1 MLISMLNS
9 YKKSSYTIWANNWLQ
24 CKNTGIVRF
33 NKYISNWGGL
43 YRWSIHHVK
52 MRIMCRKW
60 ECGATICWNNL
71 VLSLRLLKRSKIVL
85 NKLKK
90 ENMQFVNK
98 WEEKR
103 KKGFF
108 KYVSS
113 HIISL
118 GIMMFFIY
126 CIDFLISK
134 KKNFIMVAIIYATL
148 VIIMSIFSWM
158 VNEFRYQRY
167 RNNKRQEED
176 IHKKHT

>member
-1 MLISMLNS
+1 M
-9 YKKSSYTIWANNWLQ
+9 
-24 CKNTGIVRF
+24 
-33 NKYISNWGGL
+33 
-43 YRWSIHHVK
+43 
-52 MRIMCRKW
+52 
-60 ECGATICWNNL
+60 
-71 VLSLRLLKRSKIVL
+71 L

-118 GIMMFFIY
+118 GIMMFLIY

-158 VNEFRYQRY
+158 VNEFCYQRY
-167 RNNKRQEED
+167 RNNKSR
-176 IHKKHT
+176 KKIFIRNTHNQFRN